1 MKTPRACRN
10 LTDIR
15 GAVNTIDRA
24 IVRLLAKRAGY
35 AKAALRFKTDRKS
48 IANPAHRRKLFA
60 QRRRWA
66 AQHGVNAG
74 MVKKIYQ
81 AIVAESKRIHLAGF
95 RARRR

>member
-15 GAVNTIDRA
+15 AAVNTIDRD

-66 AQHGVNAG
+66 AQHGVNAD
-74 MVKKIYQ
+74 MVKKIYL
-81 AIVAESKRIHLAGF
+81 AIVAESKRLHLAGF